1 LRYRSAAR
9 RASHRARTA
18 GGGRTRPRPTIFTVN
33 IVPQEGEPVTN
44 HHIGPERHDGF
55 DVGRDPRAMST
66 AELEQLGHARVS
78 PLRARRL
85 KCLDCCNDSAQE
97 VRLCTAID
105 CPSWPFRMG
114 KNPWRAPLG
123 AEAHAQRAA
132 TMNRN
137 RASAVTAPEK
147 TQAQIEASASDG
159 VRVPNHTA
167 VDFSL
172 TEMNDAKGGAS

>member
-1 LRYRSAAR
+1 MKQ
-9 RASHRARTA
+9 HR
-18 GGGRTRPRPTIFTVN
+18 
-33 IVPQEGEPVTN
+33 Q
-44 HHIGPERHDGF
+44 IGFERHDGC

-66 AELEQLGHARVS
+66 AKLEQLVHARVS
-78 PLRARRL
+78 PLRALCL
-85 KCLDCCNDSAQE
+85 KCLDCCNGSAQE

-114 KNPWRAPLG
+114 KNPWRTPLG

-137 RASAVTAPEK
+137 RASALTAPEK

-159 VRVPNHTA
+159 VGVPNHTA
-167 VDFSL
+167 VDFPL
-172 TEMNDAKGGAS
+172 TEMDDEEGGAS

>member
-1 LRYRSAAR
+1 MNRNIALER
-9 RASHRARTA
+9 R
-18 GGGRTRPRPTIFTVN
+18 
-33 IVPQEGEPVTN
+33 
-44 HHIGPERHDGF
+44 DGF
-55 DVGRDPRAMST
+55 DVGRDPRDMS
-66 AELEQLGHARVS
+66 AGDLEQLGHARVS
-78 PLRARRL
+78 PLRALRL
-85 KCLDCCNDSAQE
+85 NCLDCCNGSAQE
-97 VRLCTAID
+97 VRLCTAVD

-137 RASAVTAPEK
+137 RASALTAPEK

-159 VRVPNHTA
+159 VRVPNDTA

-172 TEMNDAKGGAS
+172 TEMGDKEGDAS